1 MDNKHQNSRRMVLK
15 IAFLNAGLVFGAIII
30 GMCLTPW
37 LIVTCYSEKYV
48 DAVPIAMLLWLVHGI
63 NAALGLFQSIC

>member
-1 MDNKHQNSRRMVLK
+1 MVLK

-48 DAVPIAMLLWLVHGI
+48 DSHI
-63 NAALGLFQSIC
+63 GLNPRAPPPFSVQGCSNWKS